1 MIADFGRQS
10 AYLIDDARPG
20 PRKANVGRD
29 DAQIGHEV
37 QEPLFDV
44 KRRIGHGG
52 RLEPV
57 AQRLVVEVDADA
69 RPIKAAPA
77 PPIGRLAIPIVDQLP
92 LVHAFSVASPLVQ
105 VKRAAAPLHDGL
117 TQPYLAVDAGRH

>member
-1 MIADFGRQS
+1 VITDFGRQS
-10 AYLIDDARPG
+10 AHLVDDARAG
-20 PRKANVGRD
+20 AGKANVGRD

-57 AQRLVVEVDADA
+57 AQRLVVEIDADA
-69 RPIKAAPA
+69 RPIKTAP
-77 PPIGRLAIPIVDQLP
+77 IGGRLAVPIVDQLP
-92 LVHAFSVASPLVQ
+92 LFHAFSVASPLVQ